1 MRPCLLALSCAVFLT
16 TALPLQA
23 QDRDVSGMN
32 LYKSTVSA
40 VKLQAQPEAA
50 TPRVFDEKSALSIS
64 QNAIGNQLGDYTF
77 LDRSGRAVRLSDYR
91 GKPLVISMI
100 YTHCPIICATV
111 TRSLSAIRLSQDAL
125 GANNFGVLTVGF
137 DTENDT
143 PKAMGDFAKR
153 MDVDLPNWEFVSADQ
168 DTIKKLSKDLGFIY
182 FPTDEGGF
190 NHITQ
195 TTFVDRNGK
204 VYQHVYGDEFAS
216 KTLLQPLRDMI
227 FNIKTTES
235 VFARLTNKVRL
246 LCTVYDSKA
255 GKYKTDYSYFYGI
268 GMSILCS
275 LLIIWWIVAEYRRS
289 PKRNYPDSE

>member
-1 MRPCLLALSCAVFLT
+1 MHPYLLSLSCAIFLFV
-16 TALPLQA
+16 ALPSLA
-23 QDRDVSGMN
+23 QDRNISGAN

-40 VKLQAQPEAA
+40 AKLQAQPQVVA
-50 TPRVFDEKSALSIS
+50 PQVFDEKSALSIS
-64 QNAIGNQLGDYTF
+64 QNAIGNRLGDYTF
-77 LDRSGRAVRLSDYR
+77 HDRSGRTVRLSDYR
-91 GKPLVISMI
+91 GKPLVISLI
-100 YTHCPIICATV
+100 YTQCPIICATV

-153 MDVDLPNWEFVSADQ
+153 MDVDLPNWEFVSADP
-168 DTIKKLSKDLGFIY
+168 DTIKKLSKDLGFTY
-182 FPTDEGGF
+182 FPSDEGGF

-195 TTFVDRNGK
+195 TTFVDRDGK
-204 VYQHVYGDEFAS
+204 VYQHIYGDEFAS

-227 FNIKTTES
+227 FNIKTAES
-235 VFARLTNKVRL
+235 GFARLSNRVRA

-268 GMSILCS
+268 GMSLLCS
-275 LLIIWWIVAEYRRS
+275 LLIIWWLVSEYRRS

>member
-1 MRPCLLALSCAVFLT
+1 MRPYLLALSCAVFMT
-16 TALPLQA
+16 AALPLQA
-23 QDRDVSGMN
+23 QDRDISGVN
-32 LYKSTVSA
+32 LYKSTVSTA
-40 VKLQAQPEAA
+40 KSQALPETAM
-50 TPRVFDEKSALSIS
+50 PRGFNEKTALSIS

-77 LDRSGRAVRLSDYR
+77 TDRSGRTVRLSDYR
-91 GKPLVISMI
+91 GKPLVISLI

-111 TRSLSAIRLSQDAL
+111 TRSLSTIRLSQDAL
-125 GANNFGVLTVGF
+125 GANSFGVLTVGF

-143 PKAMGDFAKR
+143 PKAMQDFAKR
-153 MDVDLPNWEFVSADQ
+153 MDVDLPNWEFVSADPA
-168 DTIKKLSKDLGFIY
+168 TIKKLSKDLGFTY
-182 FPTDEGGF
+182 FPSEEGGF

-195 TTFVDRNGK
+195 TTFVDREGK
-204 VYQHVYGDEFAS
+204 VYQHIYGDEFAS

-235 VFARLTNKVRL
+235 VFARLLNRTRA

-289 PKRNYPDSE
+289 PKRNYPDPE